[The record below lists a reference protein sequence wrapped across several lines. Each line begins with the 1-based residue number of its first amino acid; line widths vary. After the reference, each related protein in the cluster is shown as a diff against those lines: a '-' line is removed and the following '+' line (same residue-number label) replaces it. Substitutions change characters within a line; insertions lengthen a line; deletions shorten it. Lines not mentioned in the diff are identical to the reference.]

1 MFIYTLRGST
11 VKFICILLLCAI
23 ALVAVVALIPTY
35 HPTALSADT
44 NISFENVKTGEERIR
59 FLSQF
64 GWQVD
69 PTPIQETTVTIPAE
83 FDKVF
88 LAYNNIQQQQGLD
101 LGSYQKKTVERYTYT
116 VTNYPDYAGKVYA
129 NILVYRG
136 RVIGG
141 DVCAADVSGFIHGFT
156 RDAVLPSD

>member
-23 ALVAVVALIPTY
+23 ALVAVLALIPTY
-35 HPTALSADT
+35 QPTALSV
-44 NISFENVKTGEERIR
+44 NGSISFENVKTNEDRIK

-64 GWQVD
+64 GWQVEE
-69 PTPIQETTVTIPAE
+69 TPLQETTVTIPAA

-129 NILVYRG
+129 NVLVYRG
-136 RVIGG
+136 NVIGG

-156 RDAVLPSD
+156 KEAALPTN

>member
-11 VKFICILLLCAI
+11 VKFVCILLLCAI
-23 ALVAVVALIPTY
+23 ALVAVIAWIPAY
-35 HPTALSADT
+35 RPTALST
-44 NISFENVKTGEERIR
+44 STSVSFENVKSNEDRIR

-69 PTPIQETTVTIPAE
+69 EAPLQETTVTIPAE

-101 LGSYQKKTVERYTYT
+101 LGAYQKKTVSRYTYT
-116 VTNYPDYAGKVYA
+116 VTNYPDYVGKVYA
-129 NILVYRG
+129 NVLIYRG

-156 RDAVLPSD
+156 KDAALPDA

>member
-35 HPTALSADT
+35 KPTALSAAT
-44 NISFENVKTGEERIR
+44 NVSFENVKTSEDRIR

-64 GWQVD
+64 GWQVQE
-69 PTPIQETTVTIPAE
+69 TPLQETTVTIPAE

-101 LGSYQKKTVERYTYT
+101 LGTYQKKTVERYTYT
-116 VTNYPDYAGKVYA
+116 VTNYPDYTGKVYA
-129 NILVYRG
+129 NLLIYRG

-141 DVCAADVSGFIHGFT
+141 DICAADVTGFIHGFT
-156 RDAVLPSD
+156 KDAALPTR